1 MWFFGVVGVLIG
13 VYFLWRLFC
22 WKVRGHAACLRC
34 SVSRVVYRRRLIVG
48 LLWGLQPCKKFYDR
62 AVAEGSK
69 RRVKPWKFEE
79 AVLEK
84 SEKVEQQKFV
94 EELEEEMEA
103 EQGTAKG

>member
-1 MWFFGVVGVLIG
+1 M
-13 VYFLWRLFC
+13 
-22 WKVRGHAACLRC
+22 
-34 SVSRVVYRRRLIVG
+34 
-48 LLWGLQPCKKFYDR
+48 
-62 AVAEGSK
+62 AEGSK